1 MLNRQDLVDL
11 SQFQDTRGPVVS
23 LYLKVDR
30 QSPEPKHVIRF
41 KNLVQEAEERRGDF
55 SNETWQSIAG
65 DLERA
70 RATIRDE
77 YARGSQS
84 LVIFAAGDR
93 LWKVYEL
100 PYEVPTAL
108 YLEERPVVRPLF
120 RLLQRFDRDLAI
132 LVDQHHARLFLV
144 TPDGADEV
152 AATEQE
158 FRMGDHDE
166 GGWAQGRFERHR
178 EHHVHR
184 HYKAANDLAFEI
196 FRHRGYNGIVLLGT
210 EENTSALREE
220 LHPYLKAMVL
230 SSEPMSMEAT
240 TKTVGTRV
248 MEIAREARRERQR
261 ELLDAFEA
269 EMKSAGSLA
278 VAGLEETLRATQQ
291 GELLALL
298 VQEDLRVEGG
308 RCSQCDALTIE
319 TSGECP
325 YCGGGIVRLDDV
337 IEHLVARAYQQNADV
352 IFLATDGDA
361 SRLKPYGGIGATL
374 RFPHA

>member
-1 MLNRQDLVDL
+1 MLNRQELVTL
-11 SQFQDTRGPVVS
+11 SQCHDSTRPVVS

-41 KNLVQEAEERRGDF
+41 KNLVQQAEERRGDF
-55 SNETWQSIAG
+55 STDTWQSITD

-84 LVIFAAGDR
+84 LVIFGSGEH

-108 YLEERPVVRPLF
+108 YLEEQPVLRPLF
-120 RLLQRFDRDLAI
+120 RLLQRFDRYLAI
-132 LVDQHHARLFLV
+132 LVDQHRARLFMV
-144 TPDGADEV
+144 TPDGAEEV
-152 AATEQE
+152 AVTEQE
-158 FRMGDHDE
+158 FPIGEHDQ

-196 FRHRGYNGIVLLGT
+196 FRHRGYNGVVLLGT
-210 EENTSALREE
+210 EETTSALREE
-220 LHPYLKAMVL
+220 LHPYLQKLVL
-230 SSEPMSMEAT
+230 ASEPMSLDASAS
-240 TKTVGTRV
+240 TVGRRV
-248 MEIAREARRERQR
+248 MEIARGARRERQR
-261 ELLDAFEA
+261 QMLDDFEA
-269 EMKSAGSLA
+269 EIKSSGALA
-278 VAGLEETLRATQQ
+278 VEGLEETLRATQQ
-291 GELLALL
+291 GQLLTLL
-298 VQEDLRVEGG
+298 LQEDLKVEGG

-319 TSGECP
+319 TQGDCP
-325 YCGGGIVRLDDV
+325 YCGGTIVRLDDV
-337 IEHLVARAYQQNADV
+337 VESLVSRAYQQDAEV
-352 IFLATDGDA
+352 IFLATDGGA

-374 RFPHA
+374 RFALT

>member
-196 FRHRGYNGIVLLGT
+196 FRDRGYNGIVLLGT

-220 LHPYLKAMVL
+220 LHPYLKEMVL

-261 ELLDAFEA
+261 DLLDAFEA

-319 TSGECP
+319 TSGECQ